1 MLLLFLINIVVV
13 IVDALIS
20 CYYLGKFS
28 STGLVHGLSL
38 VQRDISDLT
47 CYRKFVRYISAAVT
61 QRTEDQL
68 YVLLLPSSITF
79 GYIIVVVIIIIIINI
94 GYIAAGLP
102 P

>member
-1 MLLLFLINIVVV
+1 MLLLFLINIVV

-38 VQRDISDLT
+38 VQRDIFDLT

-79 GYIIVVVIIIIIINI
+79 RYIIVVVIIIIINI